1 MSLFGV
7 FRADLEE
14 ALVRW
19 AARAPPRPAT
29 YPPRSP
35 QPLPPAT
42 AQNLCTGPPTNA
54 RRSSGTSMLPSW
66 TGSMPSG
73 QWAVDFSTP
82 PLRRCPLDIFRGG
95 GCRVGIGGAGEGGKG
110 STPHAQQRPPPAA
123 HKIRHH
129 VGCQYRP
136 VPNCMGVA
144 RAGGQ
149 VEYENGGSGV
159 MGVGKAAHATAQD
172 SGYKPPLPTP
182 PATLSLRTRAT
193 MVVPLPPSG
202 DPPRERQKCSR
213 VGAPATRSRLRAVTP
228 RRGCP
233 ARLLERRR
241 CVRLGRAHAHGRGA
255 GRPPSRPRPT
265 KKQKTPSP
273 PAAQPPRRIPHL
285 HPPPPNYDP
294 WDRRFFFCLSFLY
307 RAQTR

>member
-1 MSLFGV
+1 MTGRGPPWGGERRPPGWPPAADSIGLSQGLFALKFNRVYENAPTFSGAHEDEGCFMSLFGV

-54 RRSSGTSMLPSW
+54 RRSSGTSMPPSW

-129 VGCQYRP
+129 VGCQ
-136 VPNCMGVA
+136 CD
-144 RAGGQ
+144 RAGQ
-149 VEYENGGSGV
+149 
-159 MGVGKAAHATAQD
+159 
-172 SGYKPPLPTP
+172 
-182 PATLSLRTRAT
+182 
-193 MVVPLPPSG
+193 
-202 DPPRERQKCSR
+202 
-213 VGAPATRSRLRAVTP
+213 RL
-228 RRGCP
+228 
-233 ARLLERRR
+233 
-241 CVRLGRAHAHGRGA
+241 
-255 GRPPSRPRPT
+255 
-265 KKQKTPSP
+265 
-273 PAAQPPRRIPHL
+273 
-285 HPPPPNYDP
+285 
-294 WDRRFFFCLSFLY
+294 
-307 RAQTR
+307 